1 MQNSDRNFLVSSE
14 AFICC
19 FNDNVFLIDNV
30 FLRRRRKY
38 IVKDQKRRK
47 VKIEPAT
54 FRNS

>member
-30 FLRRRRKY
+30 FLRGRKY

-54 FRNS
+54 FRNN